1 MQCRLARTCPDFLIY
16 KGENKDLVWI
26 GNINPDIYVMYL
38 TGEKFDN
45 YNRYNGSGLF
55 TES

>member
-1 MQCRLARTCPDFLIY
+1 MQCRLARTCPDFAVY